1 MSDKLAAVSCV
12 VSLGLAGLAGWAIHD
27 MRQLERKVAAMEQ
40 APDPKALP
48 DSAKPAADDP
58 RAALASRIEALEQRL
73 AQADAMFEFG
83 SASFKE
89 EADKSSAE
97 IDSQTQEIMTKLA
110 DIKANPTRELTDAI
124 LEEKIRA
131 GLLEKR
137 KKDMKKLVKGQGE
150 KNMKTAKEKLNLDEA
165 QMKELKKFFEGMY
178 EEWSDTLAR
187 IFSGEDMPK
196 DEIDKKVQD
205 TKERTDAKMKEV
217 LKPEQYAVWK
227 KDVEP
232 TFYQDPFRAGM
243 GGGGGAK

>member
-40 APDPKALP
+40 APDPKSIP

-58 RAALASRIEALEQRL
+58 RAALASRLDALEKAL
-73 AQADAMFEFG
+73 AQADSSFEFG
-83 SASFKE
+83 SASFRE

-97 IDSQTQEIMTKLA
+97 IDAQTQEIMSKLA
-110 DIKANPTRELTDAI
+110 DVKANPTKELTDAI

-165 QMKELKKFFEGMY
+165 QMTELKKFFEGLY
-178 EEWSDTLAR
+178 DEWSTTLAK
-187 IFSGEDMPK
+187 IFSGEDMPQA
-196 DEIDKKVQD
+196 DIEKKVQD
-205 TKERTDAKMKEV
+205 TKDRTDAEMKTV
-217 LKPEQYAVWK
+217 LKPEQYDTWK
-227 KDVEP
+227 KEVEP

-243 GGGGGAK
+243 GGGGGGK